1 MKRTIV
7 LLLAVITAFSC
18 LFAQA
23 SKNPF
28 TKLGY
33 KKQVVYSS
41 SKGEFDEFHD
51 QEYVVEIGSVYFNT
65 KTNKVVGLVSEEGNN
80 KKLNPATTAMSV
92 DPLCEKYYWISPYA
106 YCLNNPVKYT
116 DPTGKWIAGTDGN
129 PVSFTKGQW
138 SSNASPDVQR
148 MGNAMF
154 KSGTASRQL
163 FGMMDNTAKI
173 SIKISDE
180 TVKGADGGYVLG
192 KTDPGKVFVDND
204 NNNNITKVDEYNVVI
219 YEGSIKEALGIL
231 NGNSGDD
238 KYKGLTVDQG
248 IAVNASHES
257 VHTEVENTQ
266 QAVDNMTKN
275 SKNDLEAQPN
285 KTAEKAAEE
294 LKINKKIGQ

>member
-1 MKRTIV
+1 
-7 LLLAVITAFSC
+7 LAAITAFGC
-18 LFAQA
+18 LYAQE

-33 KKQVVYSS
+33 KKQVVYFS

-51 QEYVVEIGSVYFNT
+51 QESVVEIGSVYFNT
-65 KTNKVVGLVSEEGNN
+65 KTNKVVGLIGEDGKQENV
-80 KKLNPATTAMSV
+80 NPATTAMSV

-106 YCLNNPVKYT
+106 YCLNNPVRYT
-116 DPTGKWIAGTDGN
+116 DPTGKWIAGADGN
-129 PVSFTKGQW
+129 PVTFTNGKW
-138 SSNASPDVQR
+138 SSNASLDVQR
-148 MGNAMF
+148 MGNAML

-173 SIKISDE
+173 SITISGE
-180 TVKGADGGYVLG
+180 AVKGADGGYILG
-192 KTDPGKVFVDND
+192 NTDPGKVIVDND
-204 NNNNITKVDEYNVVI
+204 NNITKVDGYNMVI

-266 QAVDNMTKN
+266 QAVDNKTKD
-275 SKNDLEAQPN
+275 SRNDLEAQPN
-285 KTAEKAAEE
+285 KTAEKVAEE
-294 LKINKKIGQ
+294 LKVNKKIDQ